1 MVTEIDVP
9 NPRFELVPGMY
20 AYATLTLEHKAN
32 ALAVPV
38 LALVHAGEQTRVF
51 RVNAD
56 GRIEELEVQIGIQT
70 PSEAEVLSGLAEN
83 DLVVTSQQAR
93 LQPGQTVKPK
103 LMQVEHLEVNGAQ

>member
-1 MVTEIDVP
+1 MTTEIDVP
-9 NPRFELVPGMY
+9 NPKFELVAGMY
-20 AYATLTLEHKAN
+20 AYASLTLERKSN

-38 LALVHAGEQTRVF
+38 LALVHSGNQTRVF
-51 RVNAD
+51 RVDSDN
-56 GRIEELEVQIGIQT
+56 RIEERTVHIGIQT

-93 LQPGQTVKPK
+93 LQPGQRVKPK